1 MSDQIECCPFED
13 CRSARFRANSMSHVG
28 RDAEANYRCKDCKR
42 PFDEPDERDRHP
54 AGGGRHGLAG
64 KLADPDVSE
73 PADLRAD
80 GGQPHQDDYSD
91 DVVLDAEHAT
101 APKDENGDPVGIAD
115 DTPDLPDPE
124 DCDHDRTATA
134 TDHDDAPTGTEI
146 CIDCGTE
153 VPTDA

>member
-1 MSDQIECCPFED
+1 MSDQIKCCPFDD
-13 CRSARFRANSMSHVG
+13 CESAQFRTNSLSHIG
-28 RDAEANYRCKDCKR
+28 RDAEAKHRCKDCGRAFDTAAER
-42 PFDEPDERDRHP
+42 PRHP

-64 KLADPDVSE
+64 QLADPDVSD

-80 GGQPHQDDYSD
+80 GGQPQQDEYSD
-91 DVVLDAEHAT
+91 DVVLGKTHHN
-101 APKDENGDPVGIAD
+101 APKDEHDDPVGITD

-153 VPTDA
+153 VDDV